1 VIWRWLTGGVAA
13 LLLAAAAIYLFVP
26 APRVLS
32 WLDAAMGGGR
42 GVELVGDEV
51 PFGSDGQTL
60 DVWRPAATSGSKRP
74 VIVFVYGG
82 GWANGDRRSYAFA
95 ARAFARAGFVVI
107 VPDYRKVPEVRFPAF
122 VQDGAA
128 AVHWVRDHVTEY
140 GGDPARVA
148 LAGHSAGAYNAVM
161 LALDRRWLRA
171 EGVDPAIVRAA
182 VGLSG
187 PYDFYPFD
195 KPRSRAAMLGVAD
208 PMATQPISFARAD
221 APPLLL
227 VTSSRDT
234 QVRPYNA
241 YHLFARVK
249 AAGGHA
255 KLVEHDGLSH
265 ENVVMALS
273 VPFRGMA
280 PVLRESVTFI
290 DAAMGRGDGAV
301 K

>member
-1 VIWRWLTGGVAA
+1 MIWRWLVGSVAA
-13 LLLAAAAIYLFVP
+13 LTLAAAAIYLFVP

-32 WLDAAMGGGR
+32 WLDAATGGGH
-42 GVELVGDEV
+42 GVELVGDAV
-51 PFGSDGQTL
+51 PFGRDRQTL
-60 DVWRPAATSGSKRP
+60 DVWRPAATASGKRP
-74 VIVFVYGG
+74 VVVFIYGG

-95 ARAFARAGFVVI
+95 ARAFARAGFVVV
-107 VPDYRKVPEVRFPAF
+107 VPDYRKVPMVRFPAF

-128 AVHWVRDHVTEY
+128 AVHWVRDHVADY

-171 EGVDPAIVRAA
+171 EGVDPAIVKAA

-195 KPRSRAAMLGVAD
+195 KPRSRAAMLGVTD
-208 PMATQPISFARAD
+208 PRATQPISFARAD

-241 YHLFARVK
+241 YHLFERVK
-249 AAGGHA
+249 AAGGRA

-273 VPFRGMA
+273 VPFRRLA
-280 PVLRESVTFI
+280 PVLEESVSFI
-290 DAAMGRGDGAV
+290 DAATGRGEPTV

>member
-1 VIWRWLTGGVAA
+1 MIWKALAAALAA
-13 LLLAAAAIYLFVP
+13 LLLMTGAIYLFVP

-32 WLDAAMGGGR
+32 WLDWAMGGGR
-42 GVELVGDEV
+42 GVALVGDAV
-51 PFGSDGQTL
+51 PFGQNGQTL
-60 DVWRPAATSGSKRP
+60 DVWRPVASASARRP
-74 VIVFVYGG
+74 VLVFFYGG

-95 ARAFARAGFVVI
+95 ARAFARAGFVVV
-107 VPDYRKVPEVRFPAF
+107 VPDYRKVPQVRFPAF

-128 AVHWVRDHVTEY
+128 AVRWVRDHVAEY

-161 LALDRRWLRA
+161 LGLDRRWLRA
-171 EGVDPAIVRAA
+171 EGVDPAIVRAV

-195 KPRSRAAMLGVAD
+195 KPRSQAAMLGVAD
-208 PMATQPISFARAD
+208 PLATQPVTFARAD
-221 APPLLL
+221 ASPMLL

-241 YHLFARVK
+241 YHLMARIT
-249 AAGGHA
+249 AAGGRA
-255 KLVEHDGLSH
+255 RLVEHDGLTH

-273 VPFRGMA
+273 VPFRGLA
-280 PVLRESVTFI
+280 PVLSESVAFLD
-290 DAAMGRGDGAV
+290 DATGRSSARL

>member
-1 VIWRWLTGGVAA
+1 MIWRWLVGSVAA
-13 LLLAAAAIYLFVP
+13 LTLAAAAIYLFVP

-42 GVELVGDEV
+42 GVELVGDAV
-51 PFGSDGQTL
+51 PFGRDRQTL
-60 DVWRPAATSGSKRP
+60 DVWRPAASSGKRP
-74 VIVFVYGG
+74 VVVFIYGG

-95 ARAFARAGFVVI
+95 ARAFARAGFVVV
-107 VPDYRKVPEVRFPAF
+107 VPDYRKVPTVRFPAF

-128 AVHWVRDHVTEY
+128 AVHWVRDHVADY
-140 GGDPARVA
+140 GGDSERVA

-171 EGVDPAIVRAA
+171 EGVDPAIVKAA

-195 KPRSRAAMLGVAD
+195 KPRSRAAMLGVTD

-241 YHLFARVK
+241 YHLFERVK
-249 AAGGHA
+249 AAGGRA

-273 VPFRGMA
+273 VPFRRLA
-280 PVLRESVTFI
+280 PVLEESVSFI
-290 DAAMGRGDGAV
+290 DAATGRV
-301 K
+301 SLP

>member
-1 VIWRWLTGGVAA
+1 MIWRWLAGGVVA

-42 GVELVGDEV
+42 GVELVGDAV
-51 PFGSDGQTL
+51 PFGSDAQTL
-60 DVWRPAATSGSKRP
+60 DVWRPAATAAGKRP
-74 VIVFVYGG
+74 VIVFIYGG

-95 ARAFARAGFVVI
+95 ARAFARAGFVVV
-107 VPDYRKVPEVRFPAF
+107 VPDYRKVPDVRFPAF

-128 AVHWVRDHVTEY
+128 AVHWVRDHVAEY

-161 LALDRRWLRA
+161 LALDGRWLGA
-171 EGVDPAIVRAA
+171 EGVDPAIVKAA

-195 KPRSRAAMLGVAD
+195 KPRSRAAMMGVTD

-241 YHLFARVK
+241 YHLFERVR
-249 AAGGHA
+249 AAGGRA

-273 VPFRGMA
+273 VPFRQLA
-280 PVLRESVTFI
+280 PVLEESVAFI
-290 DAAMGRGDGAV
+290 NATMKRGKV
-301 K
+301 PMK

>member
-1 VIWRWLTGGVAA
+1 MIWRWLAGGVAA
-13 LLLAAAAIYLFVP
+13 LLLATGSIYLLVP

-42 GVELVGDEV
+42 GVELVGDAV
-51 PFGSDGQTL
+51 PFGRDAQTL
-60 DVWRPAATSGSKRP
+60 DVWRPTAAAVGKRP
-74 VIVFVYGG
+74 VVVFIYGG

-95 ARAFARAGFVVI
+95 ARAFARAGFVVV
-107 VPDYRKVPEVRFPAF
+107 VPDYRKVPQVRFPAF

-128 AVHWVRDHVTEY
+128 AVRWVRDHVADY

-171 EGVDPAIVRAA
+171 EGVDPAIVKAA

-208 PMATQPISFARAD
+208 PRATQPISFARSD

-227 VTSSRDT
+227 VTSNRDT

-241 YHLFARVK
+241 YHLFERVK
-249 AAGGHA
+249 AAGGRA
-255 KLVEHDGLSH
+255 KLVEHDGLTH

-273 VPFRGMA
+273 VPFRTLA
-280 PVLRESVTFI
+280 PVLEESVTFI
-290 DAAMGRGDGAV
+290 EAAIGQSGTTL

>member
-1 VIWRWLTGGVAA
+1 MIWRWLAGALAA
-13 LLLAAAAIYLFVP
+13 LLLSAGAIYLFVP

-32 WLDAAMGGGR
+32 WLDWTMGGGR
-42 GVELVGDEV
+42 GVGLVSDAV
-51 PFGSDGQTL
+51 PFGSNGQTL
-60 DVWRPAATSGSKRP
+60 DVWRPTEPAADKLP
-74 VIVFVYGG
+74 VLVFIYGG

-95 ARAFARAGFVVI
+95 ARAFARAGFVVV
-107 VPDYRKVPEVRFPAF
+107 VPDYRKVPQVRFPAF

-128 AVHWVRDHVTEY
+128 AVHWVRDHVADY
-140 GGDPARVA
+140 GGDPTRVA

-161 LALDRRWLRA
+161 LALDQRWLRA
-171 EGVDPAIVRAA
+171 EGVDPHIVKAA

-195 KPRSRAAMLGVAD
+195 KPRSREAMLGVAD
-208 PMATQPISFARAD
+208 PMTTQPVTFARAD

-241 YHLFARVK
+241 YHLFERVK
-249 AAGGHA
+249 AAGDRA
-255 KLVEHDGLSH
+255 KLVEHDKLTH

-273 VPFRGMA
+273 VPFRRMA
-280 PVLRESVTFI
+280 PVLDESVAFI
-290 DAAMGRGDGAV
+290 NDAMRGDDRM

>member
-1 VIWRWLTGGVAA
+1 MWRWSIGALAAVLLVAA
-13 LLLAAAAIYLFVP
+13 AVYLFVP

-32 WLDAAMGGGR
+32 WFDRAMGGGR
-42 GVELVGDEV
+42 GVELAGDAV
-51 PFGSDGQTL
+51 PFGSNGQTL
-60 DVWRPAATSGSKRP
+60 DVWRPTKPAAGKRP
-74 VIVFVYGG
+74 VIVFIYGG

-95 ARAFARAGFVVI
+95 ARAFARAGFVVV
-107 VPDYRKVPEVRFPAF
+107 VPDYRKVPQVRFPTF

-128 AVHWVRDHVTEY
+128 AVHWVRDHVAEY

-161 LALDRRWLRA
+161 LALDQRWLRA
-171 EGVDPAIVRAA
+171 EGVDPHIVKAA

-195 KPRSRAAMLGVAD
+195 KPRSREAMLGVAD
-208 PMATQPISFARAD
+208 PMATQPVTFARGD

-241 YHLFARVK
+241 YHLFERVK
-249 AAGGHA
+249 AAGGRA
-255 KLVEHDGLSH
+255 KLVEHDGLTH

-273 VPFRGMA
+273 VPFRRLA
-280 PVLRESVTFI
+280 PVLDESVAFI
-290 DAAMGRGDGAV
+290 DAAVSRSDRV

>member
-1 VIWRWLTGGVAA
+1 MIWRWLVGSVAA
-13 LLLAAAAIYLFVP
+13 LTLAAAAIYLFVP

-32 WLDAAMGGGR
+32 WLDAAMGGGQ
-42 GVELVGDEV
+42 GVELVGDAV
-51 PFGSDGQTL
+51 PFGRDRQTL
-60 DVWRPAATSGSKRP
+60 DVWRPNASWGKRP
-74 VIVFVYGG
+74 VVVFIYGG
-82 GWANGDRRSYAFA
+82 GWTNGDRRSYAFA
-95 ARAFARAGFVVI
+95 ARAFARAGFVVV
-107 VPDYRKVPEVRFPAF
+107 VPDYRKVPTVRFPAF

-128 AVHWVRDHVTEY
+128 AVHWVRDHVADY
-140 GGDPARVA
+140 GGDPTRIA

-171 EGVDPAIVRAA
+171 EGVDPVIVKAA

-195 KPRSRAAMLGVAD
+195 KPRSRAAMLGVTD

-241 YHLFARVK
+241 YHLFERVK
-249 AAGGHA
+249 AAGGRA

-273 VPFRGMA
+273 VPFRRLA
-280 PVLRESVTFI
+280 PVLEESVSFI
-290 DAAMGRGDGAV
+290 DAAMGRGEP
-301 K
+301 KLK

>member
-1 VIWRWLTGGVAA
+1 MIARWIVGVLAVVV
-13 LLLAAAAIYLFVP
+13 LAAGATYLLVP

-32 WLDAAMGGGR
+32 WLDRAMGGGR
-42 GVELVGDEV
+42 GVVLVGDAV
-51 PFGSDGQTL
+51 PFGVNGQTL
-60 DVWRPAATSGSKRP
+60 DVWRPAEPAAGKRP
-74 VIVFVYGG
+74 VLVFIYGG

-95 ARAFARAGFVVI
+95 ARAFARAGFVVV
-107 VPDYRKVPEVRFPAF
+107 VPDYRKVPQVRFPAF

-128 AVHWVRDHVTEY
+128 AVHWVRDHVAAY
-140 GGDPARVA
+140 GGDPARLA

-161 LALDRRWLRA
+161 LALDQRWLRA
-171 EGVDPAIVRAA
+171 EGVDPHIVRAA

-195 KPRSRAAMLGVAD
+195 KPRSREAMLGVAD
-208 PMATQPISFARAD
+208 PLATQPVTFARAD

-227 VTSSRDT
+227 VTSSRDM

-241 YHLFARVK
+241 CHLFERIK
-249 AAGGHA
+249 AAGGRA
-255 KLVEHDGLSH
+255 KLVEHDGLTH

-273 VPFRGMA
+273 VPFRSLA
-280 PVLRESVTFI
+280 PVLSESIEFI
-290 DAAMGRGDGAV
+290 NAAMRRDDRV

>member
-1 VIWRWLTGGVAA
+1 MIWRWLAGALAA
-13 LLLAAAAIYLFVP
+13 LLLAAGAIYLLVP

-32 WLDAAMGGGR
+32 WLDRAIGGER
-42 GVELVGDEV
+42 GVALVGDAV
-51 PFGSDGQTL
+51 PFGRDGQTL
-60 DVWRPAATSGSKRP
+60 DVWRATGPTVGKRP
-74 VIVFVYGG
+74 VLVFIYGG

-95 ARAFARAGFVVI
+95 ARAFARAGFVVV
-107 VPDYRKVPEVRFPAF
+107 VPDYRKVPQVRFPAF

-128 AVHWVRDHVTEY
+128 AVRWLSDHVADY
-140 GGDPARVA
+140 NGDPNRVA

-171 EGVDPAIVRAA
+171 EGVDPAIIKAA

-208 PMATQPISFARAD
+208 PMATQPITFARAD

-249 AAGGHA
+249 AAGGRA

-273 VPFRGMA
+273 VPFCSLA
-280 PVLRESVTFI
+280 PVLSESVSFLN
-290 DAAMGRGDGAV
+290 DAMDRRSSAL

>member
-1 VIWRWLTGGVAA
+1 MIWRWLAGGVVA
-13 LLLAAAAIYLFVP
+13 LLLAAAAIYFFVP

-32 WLDAAMGGGR
+32 WLDVAMGGGR
-42 GVELVGDEV
+42 GVELVGDAV
-51 PFGSDGQTL
+51 PFGSDAQML
-60 DVWRPAATSGSKRP
+60 DVWRPAATAAGKRP
-74 VIVFVYGG
+74 VIVFIYGG

-95 ARAFARAGFVVI
+95 ARAFARAGFVVV
-107 VPDYRKVPEVRFPAF
+107 VPDYRKVPTVRFPAF

-128 AVHWVRDHVTEY
+128 AVHWVRDHVAEY

-148 LAGHSAGAYNAVM
+148 LVGHSAGAYNAVM
-161 LALDRRWLRA
+161 LALDRRWLHA
-171 EGVDPAIVRAA
+171 EGVDPAIVKAA

-195 KPRSRAAMLGVAD
+195 KPRSRAAMMGVTD
-208 PMATQPISFARAD
+208 PMATQPINLARAD
-221 APPLLL
+221 APRLLL

-241 YHLFARVK
+241 YHLFERVR
-249 AAGGHA
+249 AAGGRA

-273 VPFRGMA
+273 VPFRRLA
-280 PVLRESVTFI
+280 PVLEESVTFI
-290 DAAMGRGDGAV
+290 DAAMGQGKTVV

>member
-1 VIWRWLTGGVAA
+1 MVWRWLAGVTAT
-13 LLLAAAAIYLFVP
+13 LLLIATAIYLFVP

-32 WLDAAMGGGR
+32 WLDWAMGGGR
-42 GVELVGDEV
+42 GVELVGDAV
-51 PFGSDGQTL
+51 PFGQDGQTL
-60 DVWRPAATSGSKRP
+60 DVWRPTTTVPAKRP
-74 VIVFVYGG
+74 VVVFIYGG

-95 ARAFARAGFVVI
+95 ARAFARAGFVVV
-107 VPDYRKVPEVRFPAF
+107 VPDYRKVPQVRFPTF

-128 AVHWVRDHVTEY
+128 AVRWVRDHVADY

-171 EGVDPAIVRAA
+171 EGVDPTIVKAA

-195 KPRSRAAMLGVAD
+195 KPRSRAAMLGVTD
-208 PMATQPISFARAD
+208 PPATQPVTFARRD

-227 VTSSRDT
+227 VTSTRDT

-241 YHLFARVK
+241 YHLFERVK
-249 AAGGHA
+249 VAGGRA
-255 KLVEHDGLSH
+255 RLVEHDGLSH

-273 VPFRGMA
+273 VPFRRLA
-280 PVLRESVTFI
+280 PVLNESVAFI
-290 DAAMGRGDGAV
+290 DGALKPSTAA

>member
-1 VIWRWLTGGVAA
+1 MIWRWLAVTLAA
-13 LLLAAAAIYLFVP
+13 LLLIAGTVYLFVP

-32 WLDAAMGGGR
+32 WLDRAMGGGR
-42 GVELVGDEV
+42 GVALVGDAV
-51 PFGSDGQTL
+51 PFGSNDQTL
-60 DVWRPAATSGSKRP
+60 DVWRPVEPAAGKRP
-74 VIVFVYGG
+74 VVVFIYGG

-95 ARAFARAGFVVI
+95 ARAFARAGFVVV
-107 VPDYRKVPEVRFPAF
+107 VPDYRKVPRVRFPAF

-128 AVHWVRDHVTEY
+128 AVHWVRDHVADY
-140 GGDPARVA
+140 GGDPTRVA
-148 LAGHSAGAYNAVM
+148 LAGHSAGAYNTVM

-171 EGVDPAIVRAA
+171 ENVDPGLVKAA

-195 KPRSRAAMLGVAD
+195 KPRSREAMQGVAD
-208 PMATQPISFARAD
+208 PRATQPVTFARRD

-241 YHLFARVK
+241 YHLFQRVK
-249 AAGGHA
+249 AAGGRA

-280 PVLRESVTFI
+280 SVLDESVAFI
-290 DAAMGRGDGAV
+290 DAALKSSTAT

>member
-1 VIWRWLTGGVAA
+1 MMWRWSIGALAAVLLVAA
-13 LLLAAAAIYLFVP
+13 AVYLFVP

-32 WLDAAMGGGR
+32 WFDRAMGGGR
-42 GVELVGDEV
+42 GVELAGDAV
-51 PFGSDGQTL
+51 PFGSNGQTL
-60 DVWRPAATSGSKRP
+60 DVWRPTKPAAGKRP
-74 VIVFVYGG
+74 VIVFIYGG

-95 ARAFARAGFVVI
+95 ARAFARAGFVVV
-107 VPDYRKVPEVRFPAF
+107 VPDYRKVPQVRFPTF

-128 AVHWVRDHVTEY
+128 AVHWVRDHVAEY

-161 LALDRRWLRA
+161 LALDQRWLRA
-171 EGVDPAIVRAA
+171 EGVDPHIVKAA

-195 KPRSRAAMLGVAD
+195 KPRSREAMLGVAD
-208 PMATQPISFARAD
+208 PMATQPVTFARGD

-241 YHLFARVK
+241 YHLFERVK
-249 AAGGHA
+249 AAGGRA
-255 KLVEHDGLSH
+255 KLVEHDGLTH

-273 VPFRGMA
+273 VPFRRLA
-280 PVLRESVTFI
+280 PVLDESVAFI
-290 DAAMGRGDGAV
+290 DAAVSRSDRV